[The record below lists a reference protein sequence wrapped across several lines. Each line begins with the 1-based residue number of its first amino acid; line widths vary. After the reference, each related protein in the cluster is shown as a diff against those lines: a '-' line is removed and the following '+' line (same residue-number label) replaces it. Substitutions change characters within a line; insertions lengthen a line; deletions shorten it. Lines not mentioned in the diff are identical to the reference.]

1 MYFTVVYMNFKDKLD
16 FGDKQAVGC
25 RRSSENMVSDDFFIS
40 NLIVASCYI
49 FLINQYKILVIKT
62 YFI

>member
-25 RRSSENMVSDDFFIS
+25 RRSSENMVSDDFLF
-40 NLIVASCYI
+40 
-49 FLINQYKILVIKT
+49 QT
-62 YFI
+62 